1 MCLKRNLK
9 KSCILVLSSTM
20 VLSSVPFTTE
30 SIIAEESKRTI
41 EVAQDNT
48 DYEKLPSAEIS
59 SEETIVR
66 DEKKPGVYSLTAFD
80 DSIQMKKSNDQ
91 WIDIDT
97 SIEKTSNG
105 NYSPES
111 SDLKVEFEPQIN
123 NNSPLMVVGEQQN
136 DKMTIT
142 FKGIKTKDDFHPI
155 QNSEAIVD
163 SNKIIHEDIFN
174 GVDLRHVALN
184 KEVKEDIIL
193 HKANPEIKSFVYK
206 IDTELKAE
214 LNDDGYITF
223 KKKDNSIAYTMPIP
237 MMSDSKIDLKSGI
250 SSESF
255 DISYGLE
262 KTNDGY
268 LLTLE
273 PNSTWLN
280 SNERVYPIYID
291 PTLVKEASLDT
302 FVSSAYPSTPFN
314 KYWSSA
320 LSEYVLRVGKYDSTT
335 GTNYSF
341 VKMPSLSDLKGATI
355 SNATFKTFA
364 KWSYYADTKTG
375 LWIDKVN
382 SNWSESSLD
391 WDARPSST
399 NITSTTVSRNQ
410 WATFNVTSAIKSIA
424 DGSRTDYG
432 FKLHTNGNGQSYWK
446 QLTASENSKNKTSV
460 NVTYSY
466 PQMGSLKTSV
476 YPSGVGAT
484 TGYINV
490 SWPAAKYA
498 SNYRLQLYNGKG
510 WRTIYNGK
518 ELSYSTKDK
527 KIWPKESQYS
537 TRDSLTGGVAFR
549 EGDGMELPMDPSPM
563 YTSSSGIK
571 STSKAYQFRVVAD
584 YPLGTGVPSSISKP
598 VLDGIIPENPTAPVV
613 EKVSLNK
620 FDGTGD
626 FSITWDEVEGATSY
640 DLQLFNGNN
649 YERFSVG
656 NSTSW
661 STKGKNIFPLPYQ
674 VEEIKAGQESI
685 FKFKGDGTD
694 FMADPR
700 AFYSKSGTKYAN
712 VKNYYVKVIAK
723 SSKGESLPSA
733 FTRIYIPAAVP
744 DVKFK
749 GVLVSTDNAYIHAE
763 WKKEDDVDGYVV
775 TMFNGKEKQIVA
787 RLDKSATTWS
797 TKDKKIWP
805 KDDQGYAL
813 RTDSSGRE
821 LLGDPNITYKK
832 FDKENEDSSYHIDI
846 EGFRYEDT
854 SKSIYD
860 LSRYNGRSEVNE
872 ESDIQIS
879 SVITPEIQKID
890 GVKNEYAAM
899 NSPVI
904 KAFANEDKNE
914 TGYFNMDWQPVE
926 GASAYKVYIFN
937 GYSYDSWTVPADE
950 TSWTSSEENIYPSIT
965 QLDLGNYNFDK
976 NKSGGPLLR
985 SPEKLYNIAYE
996 KNKMSNDYTNVN
1008 NYFVRIAAIL
1018 PEGETPASEATSFV
1032 IPEPNPVVEIEEST
1046 NSDQTRQVKLSWD
1059 LKDEETVSLHV
1070 SNGISYKK
1078 YNLGNSTSWDS
1089 NQAKIWPSASAGEL
1103 SEQGKG
1109 TVLPK
1114 NPQKFFKNN
1123 NPEFVIDEEENG
1135 EYSFK
1140 VEVIKS
1146 DGTSKFTE
1154 ITTSYKPT
1162 KKSHTSSTFDNMSL
1176 EEVKLTIEQRM
1187 NQLITEE
1194 NSFSATSRTSLASE
1208 SDTQSFEDK
1217 VLELRK
1223 ELEEYFNSDSFDVDG
1238 VSSDEVNNFT
1248 DTVDELDQYL
1258 PEEAAD
1264 DESIPDE
1271 NDGGFSAQGTNKTWR
1286 YGDILYYPMG
1296 ADLHKKLKSGGYK
1309 KTGDSAFGHTAV
1321 LSMKR
1326 GYVIEAT
1333 PYKKK
1338 AEVFHH
1344 EYNKIWSTT
1353 DGVIQYKVTSWL
1365 GKNKSKSERKKAVE
1379 FGMKQIGEPY
1389 ALKTFVQTSDH
1400 WYCSKLTY
1408 RQWKSAGVDLKSVTD
1423 FYIPTGAD
1431 KSFITPI
1438 EISID
1443 GNTRKVRGWSK
1454 GQNISIGV

>member
-20 VLSSVPFTTE
+20 VLSSVPFTTD
-30 SIIAEESKRTI
+30 SISAEESKQTI
-41 EVAQDNT
+41 EIAQDNT

-59 SEETIVR
+59 SEETIIR

-91 WIDIDT
+91 WIDVDT

-111 SDLKVEFEPQIN
+111 SDLKVEFEPQID
-123 NNSPLMVVGEQQN
+123 NNSPLMVVGEHQN

-155 QNSEAIVD
+155 QNSEATVE

-193 HKANPEIKSFVYK
+193 HKAKPEIKSFVYK

-214 LNDDGYITF
+214 LNEDGYITF

-268 LLTLE
+268 LLNLE

-399 NITSTTVSRNQ
+399 NIASTTVSRNQ

-584 YPLGTGVPSSISKP
+584 YPLGTGAPSSISKP

-613 EKVSLNK
+613 EEVSLNK
-620 FDGTGD
+620 FDATGD

-749 GVLVSTDNAYIHAE
+749 GVLVSKDNAYIHAE

-846 EGFRYEDT
+846 EGFRHEDT
-854 SKSIYD
+854 SKDMYD
-860 LSRYNGRSEVNE
+860 LNRYLGRSGVNA
-872 ESDIQIS
+872 ESDIKIS
-879 SVITPEIQKID
+879 SVITPVIQKID
-890 GVKNEYAAM
+890 GVNNDYTPMSAPQIE
-899 NSPVI
+899 
-904 KAFANEDKNE
+904 AFANEDVEEN
-914 TGYFNMDWQPVE
+914 GYFNMNWDPVE
-926 GASAYKVYIFN
+926 GATSYKIYLFN
-937 GYSYDSWTVPADE
+937 GTSYDAWKVSSDI
-950 TSWTSSEENIYPSIT
+950 TSWSSLEENIFPLKN
-965 QLDLGNYNFDK
+965 QLENGNYEFIKDK
-976 NKSGGPLLR
+976 TGGPLLR
-985 SPEKLYNIAYE
+985 SPEQLYNNAYE
-996 KNKMSNDYTNVN
+996 KNKSNNDYTNVSE
-1008 NYFVRIAAIL
+1008 YFVRISAVL
-1018 PEGETPASEATSFV
+1018 PEGETPVSEASSFV
-1032 IPEPNPVVEIEEST
+1032 IPEPDPIVDAKETI
-1046 NSDQTRQVKLSWD
+1046 NSDNTRRIILSWN
-1059 LKDEETVSLHV
+1059 LKDEETANLYVF
-1070 SNGISYKK
+1070 NGLEYKK
-1078 YNLGNSTSWDS
+1078 YSLGKQTTWDS
-1089 NQAKIWPSASAGEL
+1089 NQAKIWPTTQKGNL
-1103 SEQGKG
+1103 SDIGKG
-1109 TVLPK
+1109 TVLPA
-1114 NPQKFFKNN
+1114 NPQGLYLSND
-1123 NPEFVIDEEENG
+1123 PEFLVDDESNG
-1135 EYSFK
+1135 EYAFK
-1140 VEVIKS
+1140 VEVIKE
-1146 DGTSKFTE
+1146 DGTSK
-1154 ITTSYKPT
+1154 ITDVSLSPEQKMQQ
-1162 KKSHTSSTFDNMSL
+1162 STMFDNMSIS
-1176 EEVKLTIEQRM
+1176 EVKAAAEEKM
-1187 NQLITEE
+1187 NQLLAKQ
-1194 NSFSATSRTSLASE
+1194 NSFSISSNSTNTNE
-1208 SDTQSFEDK
+1208 KSFEEQ
-1217 VLELRK
+1217 VVELR
-1223 ELEEYFNSDSFDVDG
+1223 LEIDKYLNSADAVENGGNEEDLSVLGDTIDAVNEYIP
-1238 VSSDEVNNFT
+1238 E
-1248 DTVDELDQYL
+1248 EIL
-1258 PEEAAD
+1258 PEDSQPED
-1264 DESIPDE
+1264 S
-1271 NDGGFSAQGTNKTWR
+1271 GTVSTQAKQKTWY

-1296 ADLHKKLKSGGYK
+1296 ADLYGKKNGRIQKV
-1309 KTGDSAFGHTAV
+1309 GDSAFGHTAM
-1321 LSMKR
+1321 LSMSR
-1326 GYVIEAT
+1326 GIVIEAT
-1333 PYKKK
+1333 PYGGKAKVFRHNVDNIWKYADDVDQLKVGYTKFFKFKRSSKK
-1338 AEVFHH
+1338 A
-1344 EYNKIWSTT
+1344 
-1353 DGVIQYKVTSWL
+1353 
-1365 GKNKSKSERKKAVE
+1365 RKKAVQYGE
-1379 FGMKQIGEPY
+1379 DQVGEPY
-1389 ALKTFVQTSDH
+1389 ALKTVMWTEGH
-1400 WYCSKLTY
+1400 WYCSKLTTK
-1408 RQWKSAGVDLKSVTD
+1408 QWAKGGRDIVSGFPNFFPPGVVRNSYVAPAQIRWDN
-1423 FYIPTGAD
+1423 
-1431 KSFITPI
+1431 
-1438 EISID
+1438 
-1443 GNTRKVRGWSK
+1443 NTRLVKEWTRSM
-1454 GQNISIGV
+1454 NISSGV

>member
-1 MCLKRNLK
+1 LNKKLK
-9 KSCILVLSSTM
+9 KGYLLALSSAM
-20 VLSSVPFTTE
+20 VFSNFSY
-30 SIIAEESKRTI
+30 SGSKVVANEKANEQ
-41 EVAQDNT
+41 EVIQNNNDL
-48 DYEKLPSAEIS
+48 EKLPPAEIS

-66 DEKKPGVYSLTAFD
+66 EGNKPGLYSLTAYD
-80 DSIQMKKSNDQ
+80 DAIQMRKSNDQ
-91 WIDIDT
+91 WVNVDT
-97 SIEKTSNG
+97 NIRETKDG
-105 NYSPES
+105 KYSPES
-111 SDLKVEFEPQIN
+111 SELKVEFDSKID
-123 NNSPLMVVGEQQN
+123 SKAPLMVVGEEN
-136 DKMTIT
+136 DKVSIV
-142 FKGIKTKDDFHPI
+142 FKGINTKNEFRPI
-155 QNSEAIVD
+155 FNAEAVVKE
-163 SNKIIHEDIFN
+163 NKITHEDIFN
-174 GVDLRHVALN
+174 GVDLRHVTLN
-184 KEVKEDIIL
+184 NEVKEDIIL
-193 HKANPEIKSFVYK
+193 HKPNPEIKSFVYDINTK
-206 IDTELKAE
+206 LTAE
-214 LNDDGYITF
+214 LNEDGFVTF
-223 KKKDNSIAYTMPIP
+223 KKKDNTVAYTMPIP
-237 MMSDSKIDLKSGI
+237 MMSDSKIDEKSGVA
-250 SSESF
+250 SESY
-255 DISYGLE
+255 DISYDLK
-262 KTNDGY
+262 KTESGY
-268 LLTLE
+268 QLILE
-273 PNSTWLN
+273 PSTTWLN
-280 SNERVYPIYID
+280 NDDRVYPIYID

-320 LSEYVLRVGKYDSTT
+320 LSEYVLRVGKYDAST

-355 SNATFKTFA
+355 SNASFKTFA

-375 LWIDKVN
+375 IWIDKVN

-399 NITSTTVSRNQ
+399 NISSTTVSRNQ
-410 WATFNVTSAIKSIA
+410 WATFNITSAIKSIA

-432 FKLHTNGNGQSYWK
+432 FKLHANGNGQSYWK

-466 PQMGSLKTSV
+466 PKMGALKTSV

-484 TGYINV
+484 TGYINI

-527 KIWPKESQYS
+527 KIWPKESQY
-537 TRDSLTGGVAFR
+537 TNRDSLTGGIAFR
-549 EGDGMELPMDPSPM
+549 EGDGMELPMDPSTM
-563 YTSSSGIK
+563 YSISSGIK

-584 YPLGTGVPSSISKP
+584 YPLGSGAASSVSKP
-598 VLDGIIPENPTAPVV
+598 VLDGIIPESPSAPIVD
-613 EKVSLNK
+613 EVSLNK

-626 FSITWDEVEGATSY
+626 FDISWDEVEGATSY

-661 STKGKNIFPLPYQ
+661 STKGKKIFPLPYQ
-674 VEEIKAGQESI
+674 VDEINSGQDSI
-685 FKFKGDGTD
+685 FKLKGDGTD
-694 FMADPR
+694 FVADPR
-700 AFYSKSGTKYAN
+700 YFYSKSGTKYAN

-733 FTRIYIPAAVP
+733 FTRVYIPSATP
-744 DVKFK
+744 DVSYK
-749 GVLVSTDNAYIHAE
+749 GVLTSPDNGYIHAE
-763 WKKEDDVDGYVV
+763 WKKEEDVDGYVV
-775 TMFNGKEKQIVA
+775 SMFNGKEKQVIEK
-787 RLDKSATTWS
+787 LDKNATSWS
-797 TKDKKIWP
+797 TKDKNLWP
-805 KDDQGYAL
+805 KDDQGYKL

-821 LLGDPNITYKK
+821 LLSDPNITYKK
-832 FDKENEDSSYHIDI
+832 IDKENEDSSYHIDI
-846 EGFRYEDT
+846 EGFRHEDT
-854 SKSIYD
+854 TKDIYD
-860 LSRYNGRSEVNE
+860 LNRYHGRSGINK

-879 SVITPEIQKID
+879 SVITPAIQKID
-890 GVKNEYAAM
+890 GVNNEYPAM
-899 NSPVI
+899 NAPII
-904 KAFANEDKNE
+904 KPFANEDKNE

-937 GYSYDSWTVPADE
+937 GHSYDSWTVSSDE
-950 TSWTSSEENIYPSIT
+950 TSWTSSEENIYPSDS
-965 QLDLGNYNFDK
+965 QLDLGNYSFIK
-976 NKSGGPLLR
+976 NNSGGPLMR
-985 SPEKLYNIAYE
+985 SPEKMYNTAYE
-996 KNKMSNDYTNVN
+996 KNKTSNDYTNVN
-1008 NYFVRIAAIL
+1008 DYFVRIAAIL

-1032 IPEPNPVVEIEEST
+1032 IPEPNPVIDIEELT
-1046 NSDQTRQVKLSWD
+1046 NPDQTRQVKLSWN
-1059 LKDEETVSLHV
+1059 LKDDETVNLYV
-1070 SNGISYKK
+1070 YNGLSYKK
-1078 YNLGNSTSWDS
+1078 YDLGSSTSWDS
-1089 NQAKIWPSASAGEL
+1089 NKAKIWPTASAGEL

-1109 TVLPK
+1109 TILPL
-1114 NPQKFFKNN
+1114 NPQQFFKNN

-1140 VEVIKS
+1140 VEVVKS
-1146 DGTSKFTE
+1146 DGSSKITE
-1154 ITTSYKPT
+1154 ITTSYKPIN
-1162 KKSHTSSTFDNMSL
+1162 KSNTSSMFDNMSL
-1176 EEVKLTIEQRM
+1176 EEVKLAIEEKM
-1187 NQLITEE
+1187 NQLITDE
-1194 NSFSATSRTSLASE
+1194 NSVSATARTSLASN
-1208 SDTQSFEDK
+1208 SNTQSLEDK

-1223 ELEEYFNSDSFDVDG
+1223 ELEKYFNSNSFNVDG
-1238 VSSDEVNNFT
+1238 VSSDEINNFT

-1271 NDGGFSAQGTNKTWR
+1271 NDGGVSAQGTNKTWR

-1296 ADLHKKLKSGGYK
+1296 ADLHKKLKSGKYQ

-1338 AEVFHH
+1338 AEVFHQ

-1365 GKNKSKSERKKAVE
+1365 GKNKSKSQRKKAVE

-1389 ALKTFVQTSDH
+1389 ALRTFVQTSDH

-1443 GNTRKVRGWSK
+1443 ANTRKVRGWSK